1 MSINTICL
9 KTYKEPSV
17 STQCPQIKA
26 AFLGSRMLK
35 RLKYFPGVRGGG
47 TKALS
52 TLHSNTLSAA
62 SGPLKTAL
70 GNKHS
75 KYSAVID
82 MQSQWKETGT
92 NRCVLIEH
100 TASL

>member
-26 AFLGSRMLK
+26 ALLGSQMLK
-35 RLKYFPGVRGGG
+35 QLKYFPGAVRGGG

-52 TLHSNTLSAA
+52 TLHSPLFQLLQVQL
-62 SGPLKTAL
+62 LKTAQ

-82 MQSQWKETGT
+82 M
-92 NRCVLIEH
+92 
-100 TASL
+100 